1 MSADSRLKY
10 IHTYTDVAVAT
21 PTYPNARI
29 ICSETTNANHNPY
42 NETIMSMPS
51 VMTEEGP
58 SIQLKERTIGKRAD
72 GSYFFFIFNFE
83 NYYHFLY
90 DTLPYLHHYFELR
103 AKDLSCVLLLP
114 AAHTWLQFQR
124 ECFRLLG
131 IQETDIAYAEEGV
144 TYETLYIPSSLTH
157 GTTPIVLSSASNMP
171 PSPEAY
177 NIWNRLSKNS
187 PPTASPKKIYI
198 SRRTHLLA
206 DTTNVGTNYTTRR
219 RCLNEDALV
228 ELLKQHGYVEVFC
241 ESMSMSEKIS
251 MFRSATHVAGF
262 IGGGMANLLFSPP
275 TTKTLCIITP
285 YFLDINT
292 RFKYSMD
299 HTDIHYADCTTLAT
313 HAGPYP
319 LYSRVRINHPGTPHH
334 GAIGEIDSWVDDY
347 DKYIVKVPKQRV
359 AGFSLTNVYDH
370 IFYSADFL
378 EPLDKGLNSPFIC
391 TIDGL
396 NPFLNN

>member
-1 MSADSRLKY
+1 MSAERLKY
-10 IHTYTDVAVAT
+10 IHTYTDAVIIK
-21 PTYPNARI
+21 PSYPNARVI
-29 ICSETTNANHNPY
+29 YANTNHNPY

-51 VMTEEGP
+51 VMAEEGP
-58 SIQLKERTIGKRAD
+58 RTPLKERTIGKRVD

-103 AKDLSCVLLLP
+103 MNDPSCKLLLP
-114 AAHTWLQFQR
+114 ATHTWLQFQR
-124 ECFRLLG
+124 ECFTLLG
-131 IQETDIAYAEEGV
+131 IQERDIIYAEEGCA
-144 TYETLYIPSSLTH
+144 YETLYIPSSLTH
-157 GTTPIVLSSASNMP
+157 GTISAASGETLSSASNMP

-177 NIWNRLSKNS
+177 NIWNRLSENS
-187 PPTASPKKIYI
+187 PPTTSPKKIYI

-206 DTTNVGTNYTTRR
+206 DTSNVGTNYTTRR

-228 ELLKQHGYVEVFC
+228 ELLKEHGYVEVFC

-299 HTDIHYADCTTLAT
+299 HTDIHYADCTALAP

-334 GAIGEIDSWVDDY
+334 EAIGEIDSWVDDY
-347 DKYIVKVPKQRV
+347 NKYIVKVPKQRV

-370 IFYSADFL
+370 IFYSAEAL
-378 EPLDKGLNSPFIC
+378 EPVDKGLNSPFIC